1 MTAET
6 DATTQGVTLTDAA
19 VEKVKSLR
27 PRKAATT

>member
-19 VEKVKSLR
+19 VEKVRLFG
-27 PRKAATT
+27 PQTQG